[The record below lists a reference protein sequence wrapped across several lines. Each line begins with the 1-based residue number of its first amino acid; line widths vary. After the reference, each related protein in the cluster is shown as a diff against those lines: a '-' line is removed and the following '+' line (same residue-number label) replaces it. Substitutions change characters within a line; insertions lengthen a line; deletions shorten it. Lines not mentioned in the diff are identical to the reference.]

1 MSNIF
6 DINTLLQEN
15 TLASELLAKT
25 FPKETYMYSAINSL
39 NSFNESVIGFNK
51 DLYKSLNEANSKSE
65 ENAVFGDFYN
75 KYGSVLEKYINEIN
89 SMVGRFSITLDNLV
103 DANAALLKDQNI
115 LSSTTEFTVPAKK
128 YKNLTGGK
136 YPKFNPLELYQKEF
150 DYIGQMM
157 QDLGPV
163 ATDIAKMEVL
173 ATVSNS
179 FCNKM
184 KNKWLE
190 KCIEMITGEEDC
202 ENLTCYAKILQGI
215 FIEEDTAD
223 ITINRGT
230 IYAMKSEID
239 GYEKYKD
246 SILGIANKLI
256 SDFSYMSKNIGSMFY
271 RNKDNVLAIRSDSND
286 VESRDYKLN
295 TYGMNQLDIFMKSKV
310 NQVSQLC
317 SLYVIALSVMMD
329 SIIGY
334 VTQCKE
340 ILEKVQEEVNK
351 PEVEEEPKECE
362 SMETDSDIENNDDI
376 EEEPEESDEDEE
388 TIDIDDDE
396 EFEGSVSDDNDE
408 PAFEGEE
415 MPKESELEGDEPETP
430 DDTQT
435 EEPEEEPVELE
446 MDEDSADF
454 ENESYLFEYMDYAVQ
469 NMLEQNS
476 LIEYVH
482 KEILKEADLPNGPG
496 LSKDNSFIENILIAF
511 TNIISKFQQL
521 FQKKRSAQAEFIKN
535 NQNNIKEC
543 NNFGGSKCTRYNQ
556 IQKLYGIKL
565 YQFNYEQFKDCLNS
579 QEDFLAKKFTPI
591 SDAMKAAG
599 ENKIS
604 IKEAVMKMIGDDGS
618 ENPPAVDAG
627 SLSDMVS
634 YCVEYGNRIKDVMED
649 NKAINNS
656 KNTTKTIVKQVQQQT
671 AQQNNTQAQQQGSSN
686 NLPAPQNASAYMTAD
701 DYLNEAIVKP
711 DTSQAPKQTGST
723 NGDIT
728 KQVQLFF
735 SVSTKVSSARMTAYN
750 KVFTEYFT
758 IINDILK
765 LNGKSTYSS
774 KAGNAD
780 QNNNNQQTSQTAATK

>member
-1 MSNIF
+1 MGNIF

-15 TLASELLAKT
+15 TLAGELLAKT

-39 NSFNESVIGFNK
+39 NSFNESVLGFNK

-75 KYGSVLEKYINEIN
+75 KYGYVLDKYINEIN

-103 DANAALLKDQNI
+103 DANTALLKDQNI
-115 LSSTTEFTVPAKK
+115 LSSTTEFTVSAKK

-215 FIEEDTAD
+215 FIEEDTAY

-329 SIIGY
+329 NIIGY

-351 PEVEEEPKECE
+351 PEVEEEPEECE
-362 SMETDSDIENNDDI
+362 SMETDSDVKDDDDT
-376 EEEPEESDEDEE
+376 EEEPDEDEG

-396 EFEGSVSDDNDE
+396 EFEGSISGDDQE

-415 MPKESELEGDEPETP
+415 MPEEPEIEEDGPEIP

-435 EEPEEEPVELE
+435 NEPEEEPVELE

-469 NMLEQNS
+469 NMLEQNY

-496 LSKDNSFIENILIAF
+496 LSKDNSFTENILIAF

-535 NQNNIKEC
+535 SQNNIKAC
-543 NNFGGSKCTRYNQ
+543 TDFGGSKCTRYNQ

-591 SDAMKAAG
+591 SDVMKAAG

-627 SLSDMVS
+627 SLSDMVV
-634 YCVEYGNRIKDVMED
+634 YCIEYGNRIKDVMED
-649 NKAINNS
+649 DKAINNS
-656 KNTTKTIVKQVQQQT
+656 KNTTKTIIKQVQQQ
-671 AQQNNTQAQQQGSSN
+671 ANNN
-686 NLPAPQNASAYMTAD
+686 NPTPQNASAYMTAD

-765 LNGKSTYSS
+765 LNGKPTYSS
-774 KAGNAD
+774 KA
-780 QNNNNQQTSQTAATK
+780 NNQQTTQTTATK

>member
-15 TLASELLAKT
+15 TLAGELLAKT

-39 NSFNESVIGFNK
+39 NSFNESVLGFNK

-75 KYGSVLEKYINEIN
+75 KYGYVLDKYINEIN

-103 DANAALLKDQNI
+103 DANTALLKDQNI
-115 LSSTTEFTVPAKK
+115 LSSTAEFTVPAKK

-351 PEVEEEPKECE
+351 PEVEEEPEECE
-362 SMETDSDIENNDDI
+362 SMETDSDVKDDDDT
-376 EEEPEESDEDEE
+376 EEGSDEDEG

-396 EFEGSVSDDNDE
+396 EFEGSVSYDDQE

-415 MPKESELEGDEPETP
+415 MPEEPELEVP

-435 EEPEEEPVELE
+435 NEPEEEPVELE

-469 NMLEQNS
+469 NMLEQNY

-496 LSKDNSFIENILIAF
+496 LSKDNSFIENMLIAF

-535 NQNNIKEC
+535 SQNNIKAC
-543 NNFGGSKCTRYNQ
+543 TDFGGSKCTRYNQ

-627 SLSDMVS
+627 SLSDMVA

-656 KNTTKTIVKQVQQQT
+656 KNTTKTIIKQVQQQQS
-671 AQQNNTQAQQQGSSN
+671 AQQSQNNGTQTQTQQQANSN
-686 NLPAPQNASAYMTAD
+686 NQTPQNASAYMTAD

-723 NGDIT
+723 NGNIT

-765 LNGKSTYSS
+765 LNGKPTYSS
-774 KAGNAD
+774 KA
-780 QNNNNQQTSQTAATK
+780 NNQQTTQTTATK

>member
-1 MSNIF
+1 MGNIF

-15 TLASELLAKT
+15 TLAGELLAKT

-39 NSFNESVIGFNK
+39 NSFNESVLGFNK

-75 KYGSVLEKYINEIN
+75 KYGYVLDKYINEIN

-103 DANAALLKDQNI
+103 DANTALLKDQNI
-115 LSSTTEFTVPAKK
+115 LSSTTEFTVSAKK

-215 FIEEDTAD
+215 FIEEDTAY

-271 RNKDNVLAIRSDSND
+271 RNKDNILAIRSDSND

-362 SMETDSDIENNDDI
+362 SMETDSDVKDDDDT
-376 EEEPEESDEDEE
+376 EEEPDEDEG

-396 EFEGSVSDDNDE
+396 EFEGSISGDDQE

-415 MPKESELEGDEPETP
+415 MPEEPEIEEDGPEIP

-435 EEPEEEPVELE
+435 NEPEEEPVELE

-469 NMLEQNS
+469 NMLEQNY

-496 LSKDNSFIENILIAF
+496 LSKDNSFTENILIAF

-535 NQNNIKEC
+535 SQNNIKAC
-543 NNFGGSKCTRYNQ
+543 TDFGGSKCTRYNQ

-591 SDAMKAAG
+591 SDVMKAAG

-627 SLSDMVS
+627 SLSDMVA
-634 YCVEYGNRIKDVMED
+634 YCIEYGNRIKDVMED
-649 NKAINNS
+649 DKAINNS
-656 KNTTKTIVKQVQQQT
+656 KNTTKTIIKQVQQQ
-671 AQQNNTQAQQQGSSN
+671 ANNN
-686 NLPAPQNASAYMTAD
+686 NPTPQNASAYMTAD

-765 LNGKSTYSS
+765 LNGKPTYSS
-774 KAGNAD
+774 KA
-780 QNNNNQQTSQTAATK
+780 NNQQTTQTTATK

>member
-1 MSNIF
+1 MGNIF

-15 TLASELLAKT
+15 TLAGELLAKT

-39 NSFNESVIGFNK
+39 NSFNESVLGFNK

-75 KYGSVLEKYINEIN
+75 KYGYVLDKYINEIN

-103 DANAALLKDQNI
+103 DANTALLKDQNI
-115 LSSTTEFTVPAKK
+115 LSSTTEFTVSAKK

-215 FIEEDTAD
+215 FIEEDTAY

-329 SIIGY
+329 NIIGY

-351 PEVEEEPKECE
+351 PEVEEEPEECE
-362 SMETDSDIENNDDI
+362 SMETDSDVKDDDDT
-376 EEEPEESDEDEE
+376 EEEPDEDEG

-396 EFEGSVSDDNDE
+396 EFEGSISGDDQE

-415 MPKESELEGDEPETP
+415 MPEEPEIEEDGPEIP

-435 EEPEEEPVELE
+435 NEPEEEPVELE

-469 NMLEQNS
+469 NMLEQNY

-496 LSKDNSFIENILIAF
+496 LSKDNSFTENILIAF

-535 NQNNIKEC
+535 SQNNIKAC
-543 NNFGGSKCTRYNQ
+543 TDFGGSKCTRYNQ

-591 SDAMKAAG
+591 SDVMKAAG

-627 SLSDMVS
+627 SLSDMVA
-634 YCVEYGNRIKDVMED
+634 YCIEYGNRIKDVMED
-649 NKAINNS
+649 DKAINNS
-656 KNTTKTIVKQVQQQT
+656 KNTTKTIIKQVQQQ
-671 AQQNNTQAQQQGSSN
+671 ANNN
-686 NLPAPQNASAYMTAD
+686 NPTPQNASAYMTAD

-765 LNGKSTYSS
+765 LNGKPTYSS
-774 KAGNAD
+774 KA
-780 QNNNNQQTSQTAATK
+780 NNQQTTQTTATK

>member
-15 TLASELLAKT
+15 TLAGELLAKT

-39 NSFNESVIGFNK
+39 KEFNESVLGFNK

-75 KYGSVLEKYINEIN
+75 KYGYVLNKYINEIN

-115 LSSTTEFTVPAKK
+115 LSSTAEFTVPAKK

-190 KCIEMITGEEDC
+190 KCVEMITGEEDC
-202 ENLTCYAKILQGI
+202 ENLTCYAKILQDI

-351 PEVEEEPKECE
+351 PEVEEEPQECE
-362 SMETDSDIENNDDI
+362 SMEADSDIEDNDDT
-376 EEEPEESDEDEE
+376 EEEPEEPDEDG
-388 TIDIDDDE
+388 
-396 EFEGSVSDDNDE
+396 EFEGSISDDSDE

-415 MPKESELEGDEPETP
+415 IPEEPELEGDEPEVP

-469 NMLEQNS
+469 NMLEQNY

-511 TNIISKFQQL
+511 TNIVSKFQQL

-535 NQNNIKEC
+535 SQNNIKEC
-543 NNFGGSKCTRYNQ
+543 TNFGGSKCTRYNQ

-627 SLSDMVS
+627 SLSDMVT

-656 KNTTKTIVKQVQQQT
+656 KNTTKTIIKQVQQQQT
-671 AQQNNTQAQQQGSSN
+671 TQQNQNNTPQIQTQQQTSN
-686 NLPAPQNASAYMTAD
+686 SNSTPQNASAYMTAD

-711 DTSQAPKQTGST
+711 DASQAPKQTGST

-758 IINDILK
+758 IINDVLK
-765 LNGKSTYSS
+765 LNGKPAYSG
-774 KAGNAD
+774 KKDNAD
-780 QNNNNQQTSQTAATK
+780 QNNNQQTAQTTNSTK

>member
-1 MSNIF
+1 MGNIF

-15 TLASELLAKT
+15 TLAGELLAKT

-39 NSFNESVIGFNK
+39 NSFNESVLGFNK

-75 KYGSVLEKYINEIN
+75 KYGYVLDKYINEIN

-103 DANAALLKDQNI
+103 DANTALLKDQNI
-115 LSSTTEFTVPAKK
+115 LSSTTEFTVSAKK

-215 FIEEDTAD
+215 FIEEDTAY

-246 SILGIANKLI
+246 SILGVANKLI

-329 SIIGY
+329 NIIGY

-351 PEVEEEPKECE
+351 PEVEEEPEECE
-362 SMETDSDIENNDDI
+362 SMETDSDVKDDDDT
-376 EEEPEESDEDEE
+376 EEEPDEE

-396 EFEGSVSDDNDE
+396 EFEGSISGDDQE

-415 MPKESELEGDEPETP
+415 MPEEPEIEEDGPEIP

-435 EEPEEEPVELE
+435 NEPEEEPVELE

-469 NMLEQNS
+469 NMLEQNY

-496 LSKDNSFIENILIAF
+496 LSKDNSFTENILIAF

-535 NQNNIKEC
+535 SQNNIKAC
-543 NNFGGSKCTRYNQ
+543 TDFGGSKCTRYNQ

-591 SDAMKAAG
+591 SDVMKAAG

-627 SLSDMVS
+627 SLSDMVA
-634 YCVEYGNRIKDVMED
+634 YCIEYGNRIKDVMED
-649 NKAINNS
+649 DKAINNS
-656 KNTTKTIVKQVQQQT
+656 KNTTKTIIKQVQQQ
-671 AQQNNTQAQQQGSSN
+671 ANNN
-686 NLPAPQNASAYMTAD
+686 NPTPQNASAYMTAD

-765 LNGKSTYSS
+765 LNGKPTYSS
-774 KAGNAD
+774 KA
-780 QNNNNQQTSQTAATK
+780 NNQQTTQTTATK

>member
-1 MSNIF
+1 MGNIF

-15 TLASELLAKT
+15 TLAGELLAKT

-39 NSFNESVIGFNK
+39 NSFNESVLGFNK

-75 KYGSVLEKYINEIN
+75 KYGYVLDKYINEIN

-103 DANAALLKDQNI
+103 DANTALLKDQNI
-115 LSSTTEFTVPAKK
+115 LSSTTEFTVSAKK

-215 FIEEDTAD
+215 FIEEDTAY

-246 SILGIANKLI
+246 SILGVANKLI

-329 SIIGY
+329 NIIGY

-351 PEVEEEPKECE
+351 PEVEEEPEECE
-362 SMETDSDIENNDDI
+362 SMETDSDVKDDDDT
-376 EEEPEESDEDEE
+376 EEEPDEE

-396 EFEGSVSDDNDE
+396 EFEGSISGDDQE

-415 MPKESELEGDEPETP
+415 MPEEPEIEEDGPEIP

-435 EEPEEEPVELE
+435 NEPEEEPVELE

-469 NMLEQNS
+469 NMLEQNY

-496 LSKDNSFIENILIAF
+496 LSKDNSFTENILIAF

-535 NQNNIKEC
+535 SQNNIKAC
-543 NNFGGSKCTRYNQ
+543 TDFGGSKCTRYNQ
-556 IQKLYGIKL
+556 IQ
-565 YQFNYEQFKDCLNS
+565 
-579 QEDFLAKKFTPI
+579 
-591 SDAMKAAG
+591 
-599 ENKIS
+599 
-604 IKEAVMKMIGDDGS
+604 
-618 ENPPAVDAG
+618 
-627 SLSDMVS
+627 
-634 YCVEYGNRIKDVMED
+634 
-649 NKAINNS
+649 
-656 KNTTKTIVKQVQQQT
+656 
-671 AQQNNTQAQQQGSSN
+671 
-686 NLPAPQNASAYMTAD
+686 
-701 DYLNEAIVKP
+701 
-711 DTSQAPKQTGST
+711 
-723 NGDIT
+723 
-728 KQVQLFF
+728 
-735 SVSTKVSSARMTAYN
+735 
-750 KVFTEYFT
+750 
-758 IINDILK
+758 
-765 LNGKSTYSS
+765 
-774 KAGNAD
+774 
-780 QNNNNQQTSQTAATK
+780 